1 MRGEEV
7 AKSGSQE
14 VLEVREP
21 NRGLGFAVGRY
32 FSDLGLAADNLRVQK
47 TRTFLTALGIVFG
60 VGSVIGMLAI
70 GAGGREGSLRV
81 IEQLGGRDVLV
92 DFGAAR
98 SREGLPQRRP

>member
-21 NRGLGFAVGRY
+21 NRGVGFAVGRY

-70 GAGGREGSLRV
+70 GAGGRGEALRF
-81 IEQLGGRDVLV
+81 IEQLGGRHGVV
-92 DFGAAR
+92 D
-98 SREGLPQRRP
+98 SRPATSPAKLAPP